1 MLTKHITGVEHAFDV
16 IEGDD
21 LGCDGLTH
29 AVKRQSHVTLVELGV
44 WPNGAFNDSLVVSE
58 HEASGTDVME
68 RLCML
73 TSTDK
78 VVVPTGTGEVLTS
91 TEGVLTSTGGALTS
105 AEGSTS
111 TSVLVA
117 VFGSMVMN
125 HHGEISA
132 ISIVKTEC

>member
-1 MLTKHITGVEHAFDV
+1 MACHAGPCN
-16 IEGDD
+16 IEPPP
-21 LGCDGLTH
+21 CRYVH
-29 AVKRQSHVTLVELGV
+29 FSF
-44 WPNGAFNDSLVVSE
+44 PNDALLK
-58 HEASGTDVME
+58 E
-68 RLCML
+68 RLCVL

-91 TEGVLTSTGGALTS
+91 TEGVLTSTGGVLTSTGGALTS

>member
-1 MLTKHITGVEHAFDV
+1 MVATMGGSITVA
-16 IEGDD
+16 
-21 LGCDGLTH
+21 
-29 AVKRQSHVTLVELGV
+29 AVRTGICIKRRNSRTT
-44 WPNGAFNDSLVVSE
+44 A
-58 HEASGTDVME
+58 TMKE
-68 RLCML
+68 RLCVL

-91 TEGVLTSTGGALTS
+91 TEGVLTSTGGVLTSTGGALTS